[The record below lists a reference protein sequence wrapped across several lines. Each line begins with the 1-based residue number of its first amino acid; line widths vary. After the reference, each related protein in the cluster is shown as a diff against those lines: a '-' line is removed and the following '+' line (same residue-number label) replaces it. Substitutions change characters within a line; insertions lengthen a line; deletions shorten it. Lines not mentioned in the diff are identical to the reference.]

1 MITQKP
7 LPQVSKQY
15 KAQTQ
20 FLFYCHIKI
29 KLPVFCQ
36 DAYFDELFAE
46 LERIDQ
52 FYNSYS
58 ENSFISKINKNAGH
72 FTEVDEFTVELLQQV
87 KQLSSYFQGAYDITS
102 MPLLKLWG
110 LHGNEVDKIPSLT
123 EIEAAQQLVNYQNI
137 QIEGNRVKIESGQE
151 INTGSFLKAYAIDLV
166 LEKLKKDGIT
176 DAMINAGGS
185 TIVGINDDEHP
196 NWKVNVPDLTENTDL
211 FQLKLKNNC
220 FSTSARNTH
229 SNIIEGKEF
238 GHIINAVSGYPSKT
252 VQVGILTDSCFL
264 GDVMATGLFSI
275 PYNHFLVTLHNIQ
288 QDFKVEGFLINEQ
301 GGIISSENFP
311 VKINRL

>member
-1 MITQKP
+1 MITKKP

-87 KQLSSYFQGAYDITS
+87 KQLSSYCQGAYDITS

-110 LHGNEVDKIPSLT
+110 LHGNGVDKIPSLI
-123 EIEAAQQLVNYQNI
+123 EVEAAQQLVNYRNI
-137 QIEGNRVKIESGQE
+137 QIEGNRIKIESGQE
-151 INTGSFLKAYAIDLV
+151 INTGSFLKAYAIDQILD
-166 LEKLKKDGIT
+166 KLKKT
-176 DAMINAGGS
+176 ASPM
-185 TIVGINDDEHP
+185 
-196 NWKVNVPDLTENTDL
+196 
-211 FQLKLKNNC
+211 
-220 FSTSARNTH
+220 R
-229 SNIIEGKEF
+229 
-238 GHIINAVSGYPSKT
+238 
-252 VQVGILTDSCFL
+252 
-264 GDVMATGLFSI
+264 
-275 PYNHFLVTLHNIQ
+275 
-288 QDFKVEGFLINEQ
+288 
-301 GGIISSENFP
+301 
-311 VKINRL
+311 

>member
-7 LPQVSKQY
+7 LPQVSKSY
-15 KAQTQ
+15 KAQTR

-29 KLPVFCQ
+29 KLPVVCHDF
-36 DAYFDELFAE
+36 YFDELFAE
-46 LERIDQ
+46 LERIDRR
-52 FYNSYS
+52 YNSYS
-58 ENSFISKINKNAGH
+58 ESSFISKINKNAGH
-72 FTEVDEFTVELLQQV
+72 FTEVDEFTIELLQQV

-110 LHGNEVDKIPSLT
+110 LRGNKVNKIPRLT

-151 INTGSFLKAYAIDLV
+151 INTGSFLKAYAIDQILD
-166 LEKLKKDGIT
+166 KLKKDGIT

-185 TIVGINDDEHP
+185 TIVGINDNEHP
-196 NWKVNVPDLTENTDL
+196 NWKVNVPNITENTDL

-220 FSTSARNTH
+220 FSTSATNTH

-238 GHIINAVSGYPSKT
+238 GHIINATTGCPSSNYR
-252 VQVGILTDSCFL
+252 VGLLTDSCFL
-264 GDVMATGLFSI
+264 GDVLATGLFAI
-275 PYNHFLVTLHNIQ
+275 PSNHFLVTLHKIQ

-301 GGIISSENFP
+301 GGIISSKNFP
-311 VKINRL
+311 VKIDRR